1 MREDLMRELRRVT
14 EEEEQLLAG
23 GQVDKSL
30 YTSGGGFLIDSDKLL
45 AKGKLITVR
54 PHTRF
59 AAFPMHTH
67 NYVEIMYMCSGQTIH
82 QIEGRPPLTL
92 RTGELLFLNQHASHA
107 VERAGEEDV
116 GVNFIVL
123 PQFFDVALNL
133 IGTDNVLGKFLLS
146 GLRQSGGE
154 MSCLH
159 FRVAEAPTVQNLVE
173 NLVWSLVHPQP
184 NARRINQAT
193 MGLLLLQLLNYTEDL
208 EEASGNGAVLAA
220 LREIEENYRTADLTR
235 LAAELHVSLP
245 YLSAAVHRAT
255 GRTFKELL
263 LEKRLS
269 KAAQLLRETRLTTQ
283 DIILAV
289 GYENTSYFYRVF
301 RARFGVTPQ
310 GLPQEARR
318 GFPSP
323 GHLKLG
329 INQKVRT
336 YFPKSTSFFFCPFG
350 GMLKQTKGGNTM
362 ETYLAVDIGAS
373 SGRHILGWVEEGRLC
388 LEEIY
393 RFENTLVRK
402 NGRLC
407 WDMERLAGEVLRGL
421 ERCRELGKI
430 PSTMGIDTWAVD
442 YVLLDERGQPLG
454 DTVA

>member
-1 MREDLMRELRRVT
+1 MRRLRQVT
-14 EEEEQLLAG
+14 EEEERLLAG

-30 YTSGGGFLIDSDKLL
+30 YSSGAGFLIDSEKLL

-59 AAFPMHTH
+59 ASFPMHRH
-67 NYVEIMYMCSGQTIH
+67 NYVEIMYMCSGKTVH
-82 QIEGRPPLTL
+82 RMEGCPPLTL
-92 RTGELLFLNQHASHA
+92 QAGELLFLNQNAAHG
-107 VERAGEEDV
+107 VDRAGEEDV

-123 PQFFDVALNL
+123 PQFFDYALAL
-133 IGTDNVLGKFLLS
+133 IGMDNVLGKFLLS

-154 MSCLH
+154 LSCLH
-159 FRVAEAPTVQNLVE
+159 FRVSHVPTVQNLVE

-193 MGLLLLQLLNYTEDL
+193 MGVLLLQLLNYTEDL
-208 EEASGNGAVLAA
+208 EEASGNGAVLSA

-235 LAAELHVSLP
+235 LAGELHVSLP

-301 RARFGVTPQ
+301 RARFGVTPKEYRRQQ
-310 GLPQEARR
+310 GGNFLPQA
-318 GFPSP
+318 
-323 GHLKLG
+323 
-329 INQKVRT
+329 Q
-336 YFPKSTSFFFCPFG
+336 
-350 GMLKQTKGGNTM
+350 
-362 ETYLAVDIGAS
+362 
-373 SGRHILGWVEEGRLC
+373 
-388 LEEIY
+388 
-393 RFENTLVRK
+393 
-402 NGRLC
+402 
-407 WDMERLAGEVLRGL
+407 
-421 ERCRELGKI
+421 
-430 PSTMGIDTWAVD
+430 
-442 YVLLDERGQPLG
+442 
-454 DTVA
+454 